1 MKKKTTVGIALL
13 FIALSAF
20 FVINS
25 FVKHNDRDSNKSH
38 KGKANQKVDAIIVNP
53 ALLINE
59 ITVTGTLVAKDEVIL
74 QNEVGGRIVQLNL
87 PEGKKV
93 KKGTLLVKLFDDD
106 LQANLKKLNTQL
118 ALQQQ
123 IAGRQAELLQ
133 VNGISRNDYDQT
145 VLQVNTLKADI
156 EIEKTKIRKTEVLAP
171 FDGVVGLRNVSVGA
185 IITPSTQIAVF
196 RTADKLKLDFF
207 VPEKYSAEIKQG
219 MSVRF
224 KLYNADKIYNAS
236 VFATEEGIDAGT
248 RNLKVRASVTDRS
261 PELVSGA
268 FANVTLHLSE
278 NQQALMI
285 PTQAIIP
292 QGDDKFVIV
301 AQQGRAH
308 MTNIKTG
315 IRKNSKIEI
324 TEGLNAGDTII
335 TTGLLFLN
343 EGAPLFYSSV
353 TK

>member
-1 MKKKTTVGIALL
+1 MKKKTTISIALL
-13 FIALSAF
+13 FIVLSAF

-25 FVKHNDRDSNKSH
+25 FVKHNDKDLNKSR
-38 KGKANQKVDAIIVNP
+38 KGKVTQKVDAFILNP
-53 ALLINE
+53 TLLIND
-59 ITVTGTLVAKDEVIL
+59 ITVTGTLIANDEVTL

-93 KKGTLLVKLFDDD
+93 RKGTLLVKLFDDD

-123 IAGRQAELLQ
+123 IANRQAELLE

-145 VLQVNTLKADI
+145 VLQINTLKADI

-185 IITPSTQIAVF
+185 IITSSTQLAVF

-207 VPEKYSAEIKQG
+207 VPEKYSGEIKQG
-219 MSVRF
+219 MLVRF
-224 KLYNADKIYNAS
+224 KLYNADKIYNAN
-236 VFATEEGIDAGT
+236 VFATEEGIDTST
-248 RNLKVRASVTDRS
+248 RNLKVRATVSDRS

-278 NQQALMI
+278 NQHALMI

-292 QGDDKFVIV
+292 QGEDKIIIV
-301 AQQGRAH
+301 AQQGKAH
-308 MTNIKTG
+308 LVPVKTG

>member
-1 MKKKTTVGIALL
+1 MKKKTTITIALL
-13 FIALSAF
+13 FIVLSAF

-25 FVKHNDRDSNKSH
+25 FVKHNDKDLNKSR
-38 KGKANQKVDAIIVNP
+38 KGKVTQKVDAFILNP
-53 ALLINE
+53 TLLIND
-59 ITVTGTLVAKDEVIL
+59 ITVTGTLIANDEVTL

-93 KKGTLLVKLFDDD
+93 RKGTLLVKLFDDD

-123 IAGRQAELLQ
+123 IEKRQAELLE
-133 VNGISRNDYDQT
+133 VSGISRNDYDQT
-145 VLQVNTLKADI
+145 VLQINTLKADI

-185 IITPSTQIAVF
+185 IITPSTQLAVF

-207 VPEKYSAEIKQG
+207 VPEKYSGEIKQG

-224 KLYNADKIYNAS
+224 KLYNADKIYNAK
-236 VFATEEGIDAGT
+236 VFATEEGIDTST
-248 RNLKVRASVTDRS
+248 RNLKVRASVSDRS

-268 FANVTLHLSE
+268 FANVTLHLNESQ
-278 NQQALMI
+278 NALMI

-292 QGDDKFVIV
+292 QGEDKIIIV
-301 AQQGRAH
+301 AQQGKAH
-308 MTNIKTG
+308 LVPVKTG